1 MASCKRLHLI
11 PLILGGYGAFLGFG
25 LAVIGLAEIKEGLG
39 MVRFLTG
46 LGMAGFGLLG
56 IWDGVRD
63 LIRPEKRVKTPPVSQ
78 FILTDTSGN
87 KTSLVTPELLQK
99 QLDLLAENEVPK
111 RFTIQLLPPLSTKE
125 HGLLAQILCIYY
137 RNIVLVAFFETPK
150 GSYQIYQNS
159 AEPNTAME
167 WLKQLLIGSPDFSG
181 WERIETKTGQDE
193 DTARQ
198 NEDDIEQNEQMFYWH
213 RLLVIFGESWHDEHK
228 FFSVRDVELAIEG
241 IHEGKY
247 EKAALEWGT
256 ETLDLF
262 PGVQSDLLILWH
274 TNPTR
279 KEFPRF
285 LAKEG
290 TVIQVKFWLTGY
302 LERGFFEEMSGWTDV
317 SDQMETP
324 AMFFPAAFPAPVIA
338 GNTIRLRKMKQPP
351 MLCFI
356 RRSL

>member
-63 LIRPEKRVKTPPVSQ
+63 LISPEKRVKTPPVSQ

-137 RNIVLVAFFETPK
+137 RNIVLVAFF
-150 GSYQIYQNS
+150 
-159 AEPNTAME
+159 
-167 WLKQLLIGSPDFSG
+167 
-181 WERIETKTGQDE
+181 
-193 DTARQ
+193 
-198 NEDDIEQNEQMFYWH
+198 
-213 RLLVIFGESWHDEHK
+213 
-228 FFSVRDVELAIEG
+228 
-241 IHEGKY
+241 
-247 EKAALEWGT
+247 
-256 ETLDLF
+256 
-262 PGVQSDLLILWH
+262 
-274 TNPTR
+274 
-279 KEFPRF
+279 
-285 LAKEG
+285 
-290 TVIQVKFWLTGY
+290 
-302 LERGFFEEMSGWTDV
+302 
-317 SDQMETP
+317 
-324 AMFFPAAFPAPVIA
+324 
-338 GNTIRLRKMKQPP
+338 
-351 MLCFI
+351 
-356 RRSL
+356 